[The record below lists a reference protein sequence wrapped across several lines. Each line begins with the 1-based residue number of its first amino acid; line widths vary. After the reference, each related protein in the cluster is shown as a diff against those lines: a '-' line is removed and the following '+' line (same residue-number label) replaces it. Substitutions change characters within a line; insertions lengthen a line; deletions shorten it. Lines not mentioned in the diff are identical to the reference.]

1 MLPTPHHHLSCCRLA
16 TPLGDEAAVA
26 VGKALGIDHMIERVA
41 RARRRAFGAMFPSQ
55 LPASMSS
62 FTAGGGGNRSSG
74 GKG

>member
-1 MLPTPHHHLSCCRLA
+1 M
-16 TPLGDEAAVA
+16 A